1 MKTKVFAL
9 TAVGLLALPIVASA
23 APVSFGALS
32 SDDSGSTNIITD
44 SLNDYEWAR
53 WDALSNLSYA
63 DTLAAISAGGAYA
76 GWKIAHNTEAQLFT
90 NALLSGLS
98 NACTTVGSDD
108 CNTVLPNNL
117 TSLLGDTSAGLY
129 DDVYFLSDNGGDEAG
144 YIRYT
149 SEGDFG
155 SVFKSNDGGSIEAD
169 SADDN
174 VGWLLYKA
182 GGTTPPPTQVP
193 EPSTL
198 ALFGVGFAGLALI
211 RRRRSA

>member
-1 MKTKVFAL
+1 MKTKLFAL
-9 TAVGLLALPIVASA
+9 TAIGLLALPFATTA

-32 SDDSGSTNIITD
+32 SDDSGGTNLITD
-44 SLNDYEWAR
+44 SLNNYTWLR

-63 DTLAAISAGGAYA
+63 DTLAAISPTGAYA
-76 GWKIAHNTEAQLFT
+76 GWQIAHNTEAQLFT

-98 NACTTVGSDD
+98 NACTTVAADD
-108 CNTVLPNNL
+108 CNMTLPNNL
-117 TSLLGDTSAGLY
+117 TNLLGDTSSGLF
-129 DDVYFLSDNGGDEAG
+129 DSVYFLSDNGGDEAG
-144 YIRYT
+144 FIQYT
-149 SEGDFG
+149 SEGAFG
-155 SVFKSNDGGSIEAD
+155 SLFKSNYGGSIEGD

-174 VGWLLYKA
+174 VGWLLYR
-182 GGTTPPPTQVP
+182 GGSTTPPPTQVP